1 MKIGYRHR
9 LADFAGG
16 LRISREMARHE
27 RQPREDLR
35 LYQQGRLESVVRHAA
50 EHSPFY
56 RERLAGVVGEGPVE
70 LSQLPVVDKSE
81 MMEHFDE
88 LVTDGR
94 LRRDALLEWVED
106 LDRDE
111 LYLDRYRVMT
121 TSGSSGHKGL
131 FVFDQSEWR
140 AIIAQ
145 FLRYGEMSG
154 VRPRLPRRLRIAA
167 VVGASPTHMSRQ
179 VSAGV
184 SVGIH
189 RVLGLSVTQPVE
201 QLVGVL
207 NRFQPD
213 FLAAYPSI
221 ATRLAEEQLA
231 GRLRLTL
238 GGMSTS
244 SELRTPEMTERMVE
258 AFGVHPFDLYAT
270 TEGLWGCECEHHR
283 GIHLF
288 EDFTLLE
295 NVDDAGQPVPL
306 GEPGTRLLVTS
317 LHNLVQPIIRLELS
331 DAVTL
336 DPEPCPC
343 GRSLI
348 HTRAV
353 EGRTDDVLFFPDR
366 RGGEVMVHPLQFG
379 LVTRDRGVR
388 EFQIVQEGEG
398 LLILVV
404 PRPSAGDE
412 LEGRLRDAVSRRL
425 AELGVR
431 EPRVSVERR
440 EHLPRLAGG
449 KLQLVVADKAAR
461 TAFHGRG

>member
-1 MKIGYRHR
+1 MKIGYRQR

-16 LRISREMARHE
+16 LRLSRELARRE
-27 RQPREDLR
+27 RQPREGLHR
-35 LYQQGRLESVVRHAA
+35 YQQKRLESVVCHAA
-50 EHSPFY
+50 LHSPFY

-70 LSQLPVVDKSE
+70 LSRLPTLKKSE

-88 LVTDGR
+88 LVTDGH
-94 LRRDALLEWVED
+94 LRRESLLRWVED
-106 LDRDE
+106 LDHEE

-131 FVFDQSEWR
+131 FVFDRSEWR
-140 AIIAQ
+140 TVIGM
-145 FLRYGEMSG
+145 FLRYSAMAG

-167 VVGASPTHMSRQ
+167 IIGASPTHMSRQ
-179 VSAGV
+179 IAASV

-189 RVLGLSVTQPVE
+189 RVLTLSVTQPVE
-201 QLVGVL
+201 QLVEIL

-213 FLAAYPSI
+213 FVAAYPSA

-238 GGMSTS
+238 AGMSTS
-244 SELRTPEMTERMVE
+244 SELRTPEMTERIVG
-258 AFGVHPFDLYAT
+258 AFGVRPFDHYAA
-270 TEGLWGCECEHHR
+270 TEGLWGCECEHHQ

-288 EDFTLLE
+288 EDVTLVE
-295 NVDDAGQPVPL
+295 NVDDAGVPTPI
-306 GEPGTRLLVTS
+306 GESGTRLLVTS
-317 LHNLVQPIIRLELS
+317 LHNLVQPIIRMELS

-343 GRSLI
+343 GRTLI
-348 HTRAV
+348 RARSI
-353 EGRTDDVLFFPDR
+353 EGRSDDVLSLPSR

-379 LVTRDRGVR
+379 IVKRDREVR
-388 EFQIVQEGEG
+388 EFQVVQEGESV
-398 LLILVV
+398 LILVV
-404 PRPSAGDE
+404 ARPSASGE
-412 LEGRLRDAVSRRL
+412 LEGRLLEVVSRKL

-440 EHLPRLAGG
+440 ENLARSAGG
-449 KLQLVVADKAAR
+449 KLQLVVADPAAR
-461 TAFHGRG
+461 AAHSRSG